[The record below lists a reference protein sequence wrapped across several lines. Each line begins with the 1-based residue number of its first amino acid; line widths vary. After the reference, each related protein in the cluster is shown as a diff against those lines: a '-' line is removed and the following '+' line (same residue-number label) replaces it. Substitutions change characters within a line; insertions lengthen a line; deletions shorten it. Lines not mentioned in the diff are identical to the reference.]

1 MMFVSRLSNELVSTV
16 VVTDERPVG
25 SRVPDARRRR
35 RLLAGPPPPAAT
47 VTSLKNT
54 KAEQIAKRYNCRVFR
69 IIHY

>member
-25 SRVPDARRRR
+25 SR
-35 RLLAGPPPPAAT
+35 LLAGPPPPAAT
-47 VTSLKNT
+47 ATSLKNT